1 MVYIIFIIG
10 LRVFIFTFAYFA
22 LDSNINHKY
31 YTKMN
36 LLDLTSNELAEF
48 NKDNTFVIV
57 PLGSVEQHGP
67 HLPLGTKCFLAE
79 TIAFEAA
86 KKLKPENIDYV
97 IAPVVPFMPCNTSA
111 GFNGC
116 FFTSA
121 RTFSD
126 MIYDIGCS
134 FYDQGFRRL
143 FFVNMSISPEAIK
156 AVQIA
161 VDDLNKLNNY
171 IVADPMPLWTFSKND
186 KLESILKKAGIE
198 ASNEIH
204 GDIKETSALL
214 HLDKQLLRSDLAYKL
229 PPCIINKTWEVL
241 KGHFSYKEMGSELGY
256 LGSPA
261 KATPE
266 IGRFYIENAA
276 QGLYSSM
283 MYLHQ
288 GNALPELPLQIR
300 MLLKMVDIDEM

>member
-1 MVYIIFIIG
+1 M
-10 LRVFIFTFAYFA
+10 
-22 LDSNINHKY
+22 
-31 YTKMN
+31 
-36 LLDLTSNELAEF
+36 
-48 NKDNTFVIV
+48 
-57 PLGSVEQHGP
+57 
-67 HLPLGTKCFLAE
+67 
-79 TIAFEAA
+79 
-86 KKLKPENIDYV
+86 ID
-97 IAPVVPFMPCNTSA
+97 
-111 GFNGC
+111 
-116 FFTSA
+116 
-121 RTFSD
+121 
-126 MIYDIGCS
+126 DIGCS
-134 FYDQGFRRL
+134 FYGQGVRRL

-214 HLDKQLLRSDLAYKL
+214 HLDKQLLRSDLANKL